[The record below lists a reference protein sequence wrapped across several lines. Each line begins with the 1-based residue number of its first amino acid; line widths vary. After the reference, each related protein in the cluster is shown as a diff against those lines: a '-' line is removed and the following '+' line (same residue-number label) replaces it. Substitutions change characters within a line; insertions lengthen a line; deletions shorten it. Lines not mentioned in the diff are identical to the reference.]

1 MSNEIYQNIFNI
13 LQPVLPE
20 GWKKLILFA
29 GYTAGS
35 YTMKYYIVDENDNYI
50 DCFQQSG
57 VSKAQLIKLFM
68 NIDHIIRIK
77 RNQLDSKNRWSV
89 MTMIIRISVRMSLR
103 MNRNGRSG
111 ILGNLEKRNMFVI
124 DRLIKYSF
132 VS

>member
-77 RNQLDSKNRWSV
+77 RTQLDSKNRWSV
-89 MTMIIRISVRMSLR
+89 MTMIVSADGRMKTEFDYTDISENVIAYEQEWKKRYIR
-103 MNRNGRSG
+103 
-111 ILGNLEKRNMFVI
+111 
-124 DRLIKYSF
+124 
-132 VS
+132 